1 MKSKFLKLSV
11 FAIVVVALLSLGFLS
26 ACEDKDDTNNNIIEP
41 KLSVIDTTL
50 GIGVHCPS
58 LYGFRDTIFLINGN
72 EELQTLC
79 PDARTF
85 DFTKGSLL
93 IFRGHNTM
101 TRVGSIV
108 GEIEQVNFF
117 EYILKIDITMSA
129 LAAPDFQKACYW
141 TTKKIPS
148 RSTITL
154 QLTTDEVVP
163 KI

>member
-26 ACEDKDDTNNNIIEP
+26 ACEEKEETNNNNIIEP
-41 KLSVIDTTL
+41 KIRVIDTTL

-58 LYGFRDTIFLINGN
+58 LYDFKDTIFLINGN

-93 IFRGHNTM
+93 IFRGHPTA
-101 TRVGSIV
+101 TRVGLIN
-108 GEIEQVNFF
+108 GEIEQVSTF
-117 EYILKIDITMSA
+117 EYILKIDISMTIA
-129 LAAPDFQKACYW
+129 AAPDFQIAYYW
-141 TTKKIPS
+141 ITKKIPS
-148 RSTITL
+148 NSTITL
-154 QLTTDEVVP
+154 QLTTDEVTP
-163 KI
+163 

>member
-1 MKSKFLKLSV
+1 MKSKFLKLSAI
-11 FAIVVVALLSLGFLS
+11 AIVVIALLSLGFLS

-50 GIGVHCPS
+50 GIGIHCLP
-58 LYGFRDTIFLINGN
+58 LYGFEDTIFLINGN

-93 IFRGHNTM
+93 IFRGHHTA
-101 TRVGSIV
+101 TRVGSII
-108 GEIEQVNFF
+108 GEIEQVSLY
-117 EYILKIDITMSA
+117 EYILKIDISMTA
-129 LAAPDFQKACYW
+129 LAAPDFQIAYYW

-148 RSTITL
+148 NSTITL
-154 QLTTDEVVP
+154 QLTTYEP
-163 KI
+163 

>member
-26 ACEDKDDTNNNIIEP
+26 ACEEKEETNNNNIIEP
-41 KLSVIDTTL
+41 KIRVIDTTL

-58 LYGFRDTIFLINGN
+58 LYDFKDTIFLINGN

-93 IFRGHNTM
+93 IFRGHPTA
-101 TRVGSIV
+101 TRVGSII
-108 GEIEQVNFF
+108 GEIEQVSLY
-117 EYILKIDITMSA
+117 EYILRVDISMSI
-129 LAAPDFQKACYW
+129 AAMPDNATVYYW

-148 RSTITL
+148 NSTITL
-154 QLTTDEVVP
+154 QVTTNEVTP
-163 KI
+163 

>member
-50 GIGVHCPS
+50 GIGIHCRP
-58 LYGFRDTIFLINGN
+58 LYGFEDTVFLVNGN

-79 PDARTF
+79 SEARTF

-93 IFRGHNTM
+93 IFRGHHTA
-101 TRVGSIV
+101 TRVGSII
-108 GEIEQVNFF
+108 GEIEQVSAY
-117 EYILKIDITMSA
+117 EYILKIDISMTIA
-129 LAAPDFQKACYW
+129 AAPDFQIAYYW
-141 TTKKIPS
+141 TTKKIPTN
-148 RSTITL
+148 STITL
-154 QLTTDEVVP
+154 QLTTDEVTP
-163 KI
+163 